1 MDTDADIDAAAEDPP
16 ALWVTV
22 AAGGLVLIAG
32 GILAFVIDLLGVSG
46 GLVDVLPALAPIFRL
61 SPLLSVLGIGLFVFA
76 MWQWSP
82 DVEA

>member
-22 AAGGLVLIAG
+22 AAGGLVVIVG
-32 GILAFVIDLLGVSG
+32 GILAFAIDLLGLSG
-46 GLVDVLPALAPIFRL
+46 SIVDRLPALAPIFRL
-61 SPLLSVLGIGLFVFA
+61 SPLLPVLGLGLFAFA

-82 DVEA
+82 DVEV